1 MLKLPEKINYQK
13 ENYVS
18 DLQTE
23 KNRRISTKK
32 NPPAE
37 MLRLL

>member
-1 MLKLPEKINYQK
+1 MPKSSEKINYQK
-13 ENYVS
+13 EKEFFA
-18 DLQTE
+18 LQTA

-37 MLRLL
+37 MFRLL